1 MTLSCPS
8 HADTHAPAWARTVST
23 ESLYRFQMR
32 HGSGCGPALAADNAF
47 EHKRKWLRLG

>member
-8 HADTHAPAWARTVST
+8 YADTRALASVRAVST

-32 HGSGCGPALAADNAF
+32 HGAGCGPALAADNAF